1 MPQQKSKK
9 ILLYFFLFLSIT
21 TLNNKNLKSFSFIE
35 LKKITVE
42 GLDKKNNLSLVD
54 SLNFLK
60 FNNLLFLDEFR
71 VKEII
76 NLNNLVED
84 YSVFKKYPST
94 LTIKIYRTKFLAK
107 IKKDGNNFF
116 LGSNGK
122 LIKTIHLKKKIP
134 FIFGDFS
141 IKSFFELKEAIDES
155 RFEYKKVQNLFFFKS
170 GRWDIETSSGLIIR
184 LPNKDFQKSLELVVK
199 LLDSNY
205 EKNIYK
211 IDLRQ
216 QNQIIINGR

>member
-9 ILLYFFLFLSIT
+9 ILLYFFLFLSIA
-21 TLNNKNLKSFSFIE
+21 TLNNKNFINSNFTE
-35 LKKITVE
+35 LNKITVE
-42 GLDKKNNLSLVD
+42 GLDEKNNLNLIK

-60 FNNLLFLDEFR
+60 FSNLFFLDEFKVR
-71 VKEII
+71 EII
-76 NLNNLVED
+76 NYNNLVED

-94 LTIKIYRTKFLAK
+94 LVIKINKTKFLAK

-122 LIKTIHLKKKIP
+122 LIKTTQLKKEIP

-141 IKSFFELKEAIDES
+141 NKSFFELKKAIDES
-155 RFEYKKVQNLFFFKS
+155 RFDYKQIQNLFFFKS
-170 GRWDIETSSGLIIR
+170 GRWDIETSSGLIVR
-184 LPNKDFQKSLELVVK
+184 LPNENFKKSLELAVN

-205 EKNIYK
+205 EKSIHK

-216 QNQIIINGR
+216 RNQIIINGS

>member
-1 MPQQKSKK
+1 M
-9 ILLYFFLFLSIT
+9 
-21 TLNNKNLKSFSFIE
+21 
-35 LKKITVE
+35 KKITVE

-60 FNNLLFLDEFR
+60 FSNLLFLDEFR
-71 VKEII
+71 VREII

-84 YSVFKKYPST
+84 YSVFKEYPST

-122 LIKTIHLKKKIP
+122 LIKTIHFKKEIP

-155 RFEYKKVQNLFFFKS
+155 RFEYKQVQNLFFFKS
-170 GRWDIETSSGLIIR
+170 GRWDMETSSGLIVR
-184 LPNKDFQKSLELVVK
+184 LPNKDFQKSLELAAK

>member
-9 ILLYFFLFLSIT
+9 ILLYFFLFLSIA
-21 TLNNKNLKSFSFIE
+21 TLNNKNFINSNFTE
-35 LKKITVE
+35 LNKITVE
-42 GLDKKNNLSLVD
+42 GLDEKNNLNLIK

-60 FNNLLFLDEFR
+60 LSNLFFLDEFKVR
-71 VKEII
+71 EII
-76 NLNNLVED
+76 NYNNLVED

-94 LTIKIYRTKFLAK
+94 LVIKINKTKFLAK

-122 LIKTIHLKKKIP
+122 LIKTTQLKKEIP

-141 IKSFFELKEAIDES
+141 NKSFFELKKAIDES
-155 RFEYKKVQNLFFFKS
+155 RFDYKQIQNLFFFKS
-170 GRWDIETSSGLIIR
+170 GRWDIETSSGLIVR
-184 LPNKDFQKSLELVVK
+184 LPNKNFKKSLELAVN

-205 EKNIYK
+205 EKNINK

-216 QNQIIINGR
+216 RNQIIINGS